1 MNRKEDYLKLA
12 VYLQNCGYDEITLTF
27 DQVEEIIEK
36 TLPTSAYRYNEWWSN
51 NEKQHSHCVW
61 LQVNYKTSHV
71 NLTQKT
77 VMFRRK

>member
-27 DQVEEIIEK
+27 DQIEEIIEK
-36 TLPTSAYRYNEWWSN
+36 TLPASAYKHNAWWGSD
-51 NEKQHSHCVW
+51 EEHSHSVW
-61 LQVNYKTSHV
+61 LKVGYKACHI